1 MVEYHIPALRF
12 TAHRVVPT
20 DNHGQARVLWWDAM
34 ESKDGVHAASQQ
46 WNSAQRSPH
55 RTSSFHHI
63 RRSNQPCL
71 LPLPGS
77 LMVLQVAFFTECTC
91 LVPLVSV

>member
-1 MVEYHIPALRF
+1 
-12 TAHRVVPT
+12 
-20 DNHGQARVLWWDAM
+20 M
-34 ESKDGVHAASQQ
+34 ESKDGVHAASEH
-46 WNSAQRSPH
+46 WNPRRAP
-55 RTSSFHHI
+55 TPDKSFHHI

-77 LMVLQVAFFTECTC
+77 LMVLQVACFTECTC